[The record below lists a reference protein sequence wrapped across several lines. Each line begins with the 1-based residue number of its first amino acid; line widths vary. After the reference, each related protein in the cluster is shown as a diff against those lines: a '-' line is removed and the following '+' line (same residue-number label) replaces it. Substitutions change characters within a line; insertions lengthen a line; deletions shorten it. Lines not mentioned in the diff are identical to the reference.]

1 MSQDCELEIVRN
13 TALSRGPFDTRGQ
26 DPASDT
32 QRLVEIFN
40 LLVGNTRCIG
50 VFSVGRCDVYRAP
63 RWDPRDNA
71 LSTVLE
77 QFREVRSSGVTLRIP
92 KSGDCGDGL
101 SGVIQWPAIDRPDA
115 IGIRVVFQ
123 DLYCVSYVDS
133 GTRLPGSF
141 TQYPIPS
148 AGTRLPW

>member
-1 MSQDCELEIVRN
+1 MSQDCELEIVGN
-13 TALSRGPFDTRGQ
+13 TTLSRGPFYSRGQ
-26 DPASDT
+26 DPVSDT
-32 QRLVEIFN
+32 QRLVETFN
-40 LLVGNTRCIG
+40 LLVGHTGCVG
-50 VFSVGRCDVYRAP
+50 VLSIRSCDVYRAP
-63 RWDPRDNA
+63 GWDPRDSA

-92 KSGDCGDGL
+92 KSGDCGNGL
-101 SGVIQWPAIDRPDA
+101 SGVIQWPAVDGPDA

-123 DLYCVSYVDS
+123 DLYCVSYLGS